1 MGDRH
6 PEVPPDGERDQRLL
20 ISEQRQRD
28 LLSQL
33 VEIEHDIHQATL
45 DAVEDD
51 AASRAAVEAHLA
63 EITELT
69 RQARRF
75 VRNAV
80 TVEER
85 IAHLDFDIDDRPQR

>member
-1 MGDRH
+1 MVGRH
-6 PEVPPDGERDQRLL
+6 PEVPPDGERDDRLL
-20 ISEQRQRD
+20 ISEERQRD

-33 VEIEHDIHQATL
+33 VEIEHDVHQATL
-45 DAVEDD
+45 DAVGDD
-51 AASRAAVEAHLA
+51 PAGRAAVEAHLA
-63 EITELT
+63 EFTELT

-85 IAHLDFDIDDRPQR
+85 IAHLDFDVDEGPEH

>member
-1 MGDRH
+1 M
-6 PEVPPDGERDQRLL
+6 
-20 ISEQRQRD
+20 ISEERQRD
-28 LLSQL
+28 MLSKL
-33 VEIEHDIHQATL
+33 VEIEHDIHRATL
-45 DAVEDD
+45 DAVGDD

-85 IAHLDFDIDDRPQR
+85 IAHLDFDVDDRPER

>member
-1 MGDRH
+1 MVGRH

-20 ISEQRQRD
+20 ISEEGQRD

-45 DAVEDD
+45 DAVGDD
-51 AASRAAVEAHLA
+51 PADRAAAEAQLA
-63 EITELT
+63 EFTELT
-69 RQARRF
+69 RRARRL

-85 IAHLDFDIDDRPQR
+85 IAHLDFDVDDRPEH